1 MVLKIEENKEYLI
14 KENYYKCILTNDRV
28 LINKGLYL
36 VLVSLDFSDNVFI
49 KHKENI
55 LHISKSNICQN

>member
-1 MVLKIEENKEYLI
+1 MVLKIEENKEYWVN
-14 KENYYKCILTNDRV
+14 ENYYKCILTNDRV

-49 KHKENI
+49 KHKEHI
-55 LHISKSNICQN
+55 LHISISNICQI